1 MNKIMNNTV
10 IFDGGV
16 ETIATRADGSIK
28 VVVGSQELSSET
40 MTRLFDLRRKVGYVL
55 ISTKEISQEQIDA
68 VETST
73 ANMEF
78 SEKTPSQRLRGVL
91 YILWEKTQPK
101 ENDQGVEKFVDF
113 DLFYKRKLNEIVNHY
128 KKQLD

>member
-1 MNKIMNNTV
+1 MNKMSNTV

-28 VVVGSQELSSET
+28 VVVGSQELSSDT

-73 ANMEF
+73 ANKEF

-91 YILWEKTQPK
+91 YILWEKLQPK
-101 ENDQGVEKFVDF
+101 ENDQGIEKFVDF
-113 DLFYKRKLNEIVNHY
+113 DLFYKRKLNEIINHY

>member
-1 MNKIMNNTV
+1 MSNTV

-28 VVVGSQELSSET
+28 VVVGSQELNSET

-73 ANMEF
+73 SNMEF

-91 YILWEKTQPK
+91 YVMWEKTQPK
-101 ENDQGVEKFVDF
+101 ENDQGIEKFIDF
-113 DLFYKRKLNEIVNHY
+113 DLFYKRKLNEIINHY

>member
-1 MNKIMNNTV
+1 MNKMSNTV

-28 VVVGSQELSSET
+28 VVVGSQELSSDT

-91 YILWEKTQPK
+91 YILWEKLQPK
-101 ENDQGVEKFVDF
+101 ENDQGIEKFVDF
-113 DLFYKRKLNEIVNHY
+113 DLFYKRKLNEIINHY

>member
-1 MNKIMNNTV
+1 MSNTV

-28 VVVGSQELSSET
+28 VVVGSQELSSDT

-91 YILWEKTQPK
+91 YILWEKLQPK
-101 ENDQGVEKFVDF
+101 ENDQGIEKFVDF
-113 DLFYKRKLNEIVNHY
+113 DLFYKRKLNEIINHY

>member
-1 MNKIMNNTV
+1 MNKMSNTV

-28 VVVGSQELSSET
+28 VVVGSQELSSDT

-91 YILWEKTQPK
+91 YILWEKLQPK
-101 ENDQGVEKFVDF
+101 ENDQGIEKFVDF
-113 DLFYKRKLNEIVNHY
+113 DLFYKRKLNEIINHY
-128 KKQLD
+128 K

>member
-1 MNKIMNNTV
+1 MNNTV

-28 VVVGSQELSSET
+28 VVVGSQELSSDT

-91 YILWEKTQPK
+91 YILWEKLQPK
-101 ENDQGVEKFVDF
+101 ENDQGIEKFVDF
-113 DLFYKRKLNEIVNHY
+113 DLFYKRKLNEIINHY

>member
-1 MNKIMNNTV
+1 MSNTV

-28 VVVGSQELSSET
+28 VVVGSQELSSDT

-73 ANMEF
+73 ANKEF

-91 YILWEKTQPK
+91 YILWEKLQPK
-101 ENDQGVEKFVDF
+101 ENDQGIEKFVDF
-113 DLFYKRKLNEIVNHY
+113 DLFYKRKLNEIINHY

>member
-1 MNKIMNNTV
+1 MNKMSNTV

-28 VVVGSQELSSET
+28 VVVGSQELSSDT
-40 MTRLFDLRRKVGYVL
+40 MTRLFDLRRKTGYVL

-91 YILWEKTQPK
+91 YILWEKLQPK
-101 ENDQGVEKFVDF
+101 ENDQGIEKFVDF
-113 DLFYKRKLNEIVNHY
+113 DLFYKRKLNEIINHY

>member
-1 MNKIMNNTV
+1 MKNSV
-10 IFDGGV
+10 IFEGGIDKV
-16 ETIATRADGSIK
+16 STLADGSLRLFI
-28 VVVGSQELSSET
+28 GTPELSNET
-40 MTRLFDLRRKVGYVL
+40 MVKIFSLIKRQGYVL

-91 YILWEKTQPK
+91 YILWEKLQPK
-101 ENDQGVEKFVDF
+101 ENDQGIEKFVDF
-113 DLFYKRKLNEIVNHY
+113 DLFYKRKLNEIINHY

>member
-1 MNKIMNNTV
+1 MNKMSNTL

-28 VVVGSQELSSET
+28 VVVGSQELSSDT

-91 YILWEKTQPK
+91 YILWEKLQPK
-101 ENDQGVEKFVDF
+101 ENDQGIEKFVDF
-113 DLFYKRKLNEIVNHY
+113 DLFYKRKLNEIINHY

>member
-1 MNKIMNNTV
+1 MNKMSNTV

-73 ANMEF
+73 SNMEF

-91 YILWEKTQPK
+91 YVMWEKTQPK
-101 ENDQGVEKFVDF
+101 ENDQGIEKFVDF
-113 DLFYKRKLNEIVNHY
+113 DLFYKRKLNEIINHY

>member
-1 MNKIMNNTV
+1 MNKMSNTV

-28 VVVGSQELSSET
+28 VVIGSQELSSDT

-91 YILWEKTQPK
+91 YILWEKLQPK
-101 ENDQGVEKFVDF
+101 ENDQGIEKFVDF
-113 DLFYKRKLNEIVNHY
+113 DLFYKRKLNEIINHY

>member
-1 MNKIMNNTV
+1 MNKMSNTV

-73 ANMEF
+73 SNMEF

-91 YILWEKTQPK
+91 YVMWEKTQPK
-101 ENDQGVEKFVDF
+101 ENDQGIEKFIDF
-113 DLFYKRKLNEIVNHY
+113 DLFYKRKLNEIINHY

>member
-1 MNKIMNNTV
+1 MNKMSNTV

-28 VVVGSQELSSET
+28 VVGGSQELSSDT

-91 YILWEKTQPK
+91 YILWEKLQPK
-101 ENDQGVEKFVDF
+101 ENDQGIEKFIDF
-113 DLFYKRKLNEIVNHY
+113 DLFYKRKLNEIINHY

>member
-1 MNKIMNNTV
+1 MNNTV

-73 ANMEF
+73 SNMEF

-91 YILWEKTQPK
+91 YVMWEKTQPK
-101 ENDQGVEKFVDF
+101 ENDQGIEKFIDF
-113 DLFYKRKLNEIVNHY
+113 DLFYKRKLNEIINHY

>member
-1 MNKIMNNTV
+1 MNKMSNTV

-28 VVVGSQELSSET
+28 VVGGAQELSSDT

-91 YILWEKTQPK
+91 YILWEKLQPK
-101 ENDQGVEKFVDF
+101 ENDQGIEKFVDF
-113 DLFYKRKLNEIVNHY
+113 DLFYKRKLNEIINHY

>member
-1 MNKIMNNTV
+1 MNKMSNTV
-10 IFDGGV
+10 IFDCGV

-28 VVVGSQELSSET
+28 VVVGSQELSSDT

-91 YILWEKTQPK
+91 YILWEKLQPK
-101 ENDQGVEKFVDF
+101 ENDQGIEKFVDF
-113 DLFYKRKLNEIVNHY
+113 DLFYKRKLNEIINHY

>member
-1 MNKIMNNTV
+1 MNKMSNTV

-28 VVVGSQELSSET
+28 VVVGSQELSSDT
-40 MTRLFDLRRKVGYVL
+40 MTRLIDLRRKVGYVL

-91 YILWEKTQPK
+91 YILWEKLQPK
-101 ENDQGVEKFVDF
+101 ENDQGIEKFVDF
-113 DLFYKRKLNEIVNHY
+113 DLFYKRKLNEIINHY

>member
-1 MNKIMNNTV
+1 MNKMSNTV

-28 VVVGSQELSSET
+28 VVVGSQELSSDT

-55 ISTKEISQEQIDA
+55 ISTKEISQKQIDA

-91 YILWEKTQPK
+91 YILWEKLQPK
-101 ENDQGVEKFVDF
+101 ENDQGIEKFVDF
-113 DLFYKRKLNEIVNHY
+113 DLFYKRKLNEIINHY

>member
-1 MNKIMNNTV
+1 MNKMSNTV

-28 VVVGSQELSSET
+28 VVVGSQELSSDT

-78 SEKTPSQRLRGVL
+78 SEKTPWQRLRGVL
-91 YILWEKTQPK
+91 YILWEKLQPK
-101 ENDQGVEKFVDF
+101 ENDQGIEKFVDF
-113 DLFYKRKLNEIVNHY
+113 DLFYKRKLNEIINHY

>member
-1 MNKIMNNTV
+1 MSNTV

-28 VVVGSQELSSET
+28 VVVGSQELNSDT

-73 ANMEF
+73 SNMEF

-91 YILWEKTQPK
+91 YVMWEKTQPK
-101 ENDQGVEKFVDF
+101 ENDQGIEKFVDF
-113 DLFYKRKLNEIVNHY
+113 DLFYKRKLNEIINHY

>member
-1 MNKIMNNTV
+1 MSNTV

-28 VVVGSQELSSET
+28 VVVGSQELSSDT
-40 MTRLFDLRRKVGYVL
+40 MTRLFDLRRKTGYVL

-73 ANMEF
+73 NNMEF

-91 YILWEKTQPK
+91 YVLWEKTQPK

-113 DLFYKRKLNEIVNHY
+113 DLFYKRKLNEIINHY

>member
-1 MNKIMNNTV
+1 MNNTV

-28 VVVGSQELSSET
+28 VVVGSQELSSDT

-73 ANMEF
+73 SNMEF

-91 YILWEKTQPK
+91 YVMWEKTQPK
-101 ENDQGVEKFVDF
+101 ENDQGIEKFVDF
-113 DLFYKRKLNEIVNHY
+113 DLFYKRKLNEIINHY

>member
-1 MNKIMNNTV
+1 MSNTV

-91 YILWEKTQPK
+91 YIMWEKLQPK
-101 ENDQGVEKFVDF
+101 ENDQGVDKFVDF
-113 DLFYKRKLNEIVNHY
+113 DLFYKRKLNEIINHY